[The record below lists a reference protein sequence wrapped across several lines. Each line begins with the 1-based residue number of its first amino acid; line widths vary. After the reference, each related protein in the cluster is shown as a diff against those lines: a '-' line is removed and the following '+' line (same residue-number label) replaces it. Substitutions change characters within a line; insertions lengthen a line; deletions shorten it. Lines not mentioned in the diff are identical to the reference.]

1 MSTLI
6 QPWAFRGQRLV
17 STRALLTNRAIV
29 ATARSLLATFSTL
42 PALHHRIV
50 ADFRSDTLTKPT
62 DEMIKEVMLS
72 ASRGDDVYEEDDSVR
87 SLEHHVAQLTGHE
100 AGLFCASGTMTNQL
114 AFRASLLTPPASILC
129 DRRSHVYRYEAGGL
143 AAHSQTT
150 VYPVQAI
157 ANKGHHITVQDLE
170 REFVVDDGDVHM
182 APTRLISLENTLDG
196 TVMPL
201 QEVQAIRRFANENK
215 VRLHLDGARIWNAA
229 VAAGCD
235 LKDYTQEFD
244 SVSLC
249 VSKGIGA
256 PIGSVLIGNRGLI
269 KKARHF
275 RKMFGGGWRQAGG
288 LAAAAHWCIDNVWP
302 TMKET
307 HRLAKYLAEGIE
319 REGRGASIYQPV
331 ESNMV
336 FLDLA
341 GSGMLLRDL
350 SQKLKGKGIRIG
362 NEDAAESQTQVR
374 LVLHWQ
380 ISREAVDD
388 FIEVVRDL
396 AEVSVRE
403 DRVSS
408 PSEEDDESE
417 TNGKKQQ
424 TVYCRR

>member
-1 MSTLI
+1 T
-6 QPWAFRGQRLV
+6 Q
-17 STRALLTNRAIV
+17 
-29 ATARSLLATFSTL
+29 
-42 PALHHRIV
+42 
-50 ADFRSDTLTKPT
+50 PT
-62 DEMIKEVMLS
+62 DEMFKVMAG
-72 ASRGDDVYEEDDSVR
+72 ASRGDDVYEEDDAVK
-87 SLEHHVAQLTGHE
+87 SLEHHVAKLTGHE

-114 AFRASLLTPPASILC
+114 AFKASLLTPPASILC

-143 AAHSQTT
+143 ASHSQIT
-150 VYPVQAI
+150 VYPVEAL

-170 REFVVDDGDVHM
+170 RELIVDDGDVHM

-201 QEVQAIRRFANENK
+201 KDIQVIRRFAKENK
-215 VRLHLDGARIWNAA
+215 ILLHLDGARIWNAA

-235 LKDYTQEFD
+235 LRDYTQEFD

-256 PIGSVLIGNRGLI
+256 PIGSVLVGNNGFI

-307 HRLAKYLAEGIE
+307 HALAKRLAAGIE
-319 REGRGASIYQPV
+319 REGKGASVFIPV
-331 ESNMV
+331 ETNMV

-341 GSGMLLRDL
+341 GSGILLRDL
-350 SQKLKGKGIRIG
+350 SRRLKEKGIRIG
-362 NEDAAESQTQVR
+362 NEDAAETQTQVR

-380 ISREAVDD
+380 ISQLAVDE
-388 FIEVVRDL
+388 FIAVVRDL
-396 AEVSVRE
+396 AKSSTGTSVEKRIE
-403 DRVSS
+403 SNIG
-408 PSEEDDESE
+408 DDVD
-417 TNGKKQQ
+417 GKKQS
-424 TVYCRR
+424 VYGRR

>member
-1 MSTLI
+1 
-6 QPWAFRGQRLV
+6 
-17 STRALLTNRAIV
+17 
-29 ATARSLLATFSTL
+29 
-42 PALHHRIV
+42 
-50 ADFRSDTLTKPT
+50 
-62 DEMIKEVMLS
+62 MIKEIMLG
-72 ASRGDDVYEEDDSVR
+72 ASRGDDVYEEDESVK
-87 SLEHHVAQLTGHE
+87 SLEHHVATLAGHE

-114 AFRASLLTPPASILC
+114 AFKASLLTPPASILC

-143 AAHSQTT
+143 ASHSQTT

-157 ANKGHHITVQDLE
+157 TNHGHHITVQDLE
-170 REFVVDDGDVHM
+170 REFVIDDGDVHM

-201 QEVQAIRRFANENK
+201 KEVQAIRQFAKANK
-215 VRLHLDGARIWNAA
+215 VLLHLDGARIWNAA

-256 PIGSVLIGNRGLI
+256 PIGSVLVGNKSLI

-307 HRLAKYLAEGIE
+307 HALAKYLAEGIE
-319 REGRGASIYQPV
+319 REGKGASIYTPV

-341 GSGMLLRDL
+341 GSGILLRDL
-350 SQKLKGKGIRIG
+350 SRSLKEKGIRIG
-362 NEDAAESQTQVR
+362 NEDAAEAQTQVR

-380 ISREAVDD
+380 ISQQAVDE
-388 FIEVVRDL
+388 FIGVVRDL
-396 AEVSVRE
+396 ATTTSFSEGRARQH
-403 DRVSS
+403 DHSS
-408 PSEEDDESE
+408 
-417 TNGKKQQ
+417 KKQQ
-424 TVYCRR
+424 SVYGRR

>member
-6 QPWAFRGQRLV
+6 QPWASRGQRLV
-17 STRALLTNRAIV
+17 STRAFILINKVNVTP
-29 ATARSLLATFSTL
+29 ARSSLATFSSL
-42 PALHHRIV
+42 PALHQRIV

-62 DEMIKEVMLS
+62 DAMIKEVMLN
-72 ASRGDDVYEEDDSVR
+72 ASRGDDVYEEDEAVR
-87 SLEHHVAQLTGHE
+87 SLEHHVAQLAGHE

-114 AFRASLLTPPASILC
+114 AFKASLLTPPASILC

-143 AAHSQTT
+143 ASHSQLT
-150 VYPVQAI
+150 VNPVQAV

-170 REFVVDDGDVHM
+170 REFVGDDGDVHM

-201 QEVQAIRRFANENK
+201 QEVQAIRRFANENN

-256 PIGSVLIGNRGLI
+256 PIGSVLVGDKGLI

-307 HRLAKYLAEGIE
+307 HGLARHLAEGIE
-319 REGRGASIYQPV
+319 RVGRGASIYQPV

-341 GSGMLLRDL
+341 GSGVLLRDL
-350 SQKLKGKGIRIG
+350 SKKLLREKGIRIG
-362 NEDAAESQTQVR
+362 NEDAAEGQTQVR

-380 ISREAVDD
+380 INREAVDD
-388 FIEVVRDL
+388 FIEVVGVL
-396 AEVSVRE
+396 AEASARE
-403 DRVSS
+403 GRVSS
-408 PSEEDDESE
+408 GNDGE
-417 TNGKKQQ
+417 NNNNKKQQ
-424 TVYCRR
+424 SVYGRR

>member
-1 MSTLI
+1 MSTTLI
-6 QPWAFRGQRLV
+6 QPWTLRGQRLL
-17 STRALLTNRAIV
+17 STRALLTNNVIV
-29 ATARSLLATFSTL
+29 APVRPSPATFSSLSTV
-42 PALHHRIV
+42 HQRIV
-50 ADFRSDTLTKPT
+50 ADFRSDTLTQPT
-62 DEMIKEVMLS
+62 DEMIKKVMLS

-87 SLEHHVAQLTGHE
+87 SLESHVAQLTGHE

-114 AFRASLLTPPASILC
+114 AFKASLLTPPASILC

-143 AAHSQTT
+143 ASHSQTT
-150 VYPVQAI
+150 VYPVQAL

-201 QEVQAIRRFANENK
+201 QEVKAIRRFANENK
-215 VRLHLDGARIWNAA
+215 VLLHLDGARIWNAA

-235 LKDYTQEFD
+235 LKDFTQEFD

-256 PIGSVLIGNRGLI
+256 PIGSVLVGNKGLI

-307 HRLAKYLAEGIE
+307 HALAKYLAEGIE
-319 REGRGASIYQPV
+319 REGKGASIYQPV

-341 GSGMLLRDL
+341 GSGVLLRDL
-350 SQKLKGKGIRIG
+350 SRGLKEKGIRIG
-362 NEDAAESQTQVR
+362 NEDALESQTQVR

-380 ISREAVDD
+380 ISRQAVDD
-388 FIEVVRDL
+388 FIGVVGEL
-396 AEVSVRE
+396 AEASARE
-403 DRVSS
+403 GRVL
-408 PSEEDDESE
+408 PGGDVGD
-417 TNGKKQQ
+417 KKQQ
-424 TVYCRR
+424 SVYGRR

>member
-6 QPWAFRGQRLV
+6 RPWSLRGHRLFQNNLRV
-17 STRALLTNRAIV
+17 WPSTRTSFATTV
-29 ATARSLLATFSTL
+29 APLRSSIATFSSS
-42 PALHHRIV
+42 PAHHRIAV
-50 ADFRSDTLTKPT
+50 ADFRSDTLTQPT
-62 DEMIKEVMLS
+62 DDMFKEIMLR
-72 ASRGDDVYEEDDSVR
+72 ASRGDDVYEEDEAVR
-87 SLEHHVAQLTGHE
+87 SLEHHVAQLAGHE

-114 AFRASLLTPPASILC
+114 AFKASLLTPPASILC

-157 ANKGHHITVQDLE
+157 ANQGHHITIQDLE

-201 QEVQAIRRFANENK
+201 KEVQAISRFAKENR
-215 VRLHLDGARIWNAA
+215 VLLHLDGARIWNAA
-229 VAAGCD
+229 VAAGCE
-235 LKDYTQEFD
+235 LKEYTQEFD

-256 PIGSVLIGNRGLI
+256 PIGSVLVGNKALI

-288 LAAAAHWCIDNVWP
+288 LAAAAHWCIDHVWP

-307 HRLAKYLAEGIE
+307 HVLAKYLAEGIE
-319 REGRGASIYQPV
+319 REGKGASIYTPV
-331 ESNMV
+331 ETNMV

-341 GSGMLLRDL
+341 GSGILLRDL
-350 SQKLKGKGIRIG
+350 SRKLKDKGIRIG
-362 NEDAAESQTQVR
+362 NEDASNTQTQVR

-380 ISREAVDD
+380 ISKQAVDD
-388 FIEVVRDL
+388 FIGVVREL
-396 AEVSVRE
+396 AQSSPGG
-403 DRVSS
+403 VSS
-408 PSEEDDESE
+408 QQQ
-417 TNGKKQQ
+417 NNKKQQ
-424 TVYCRR
+424 SVYCPR